1 MLILIEITRLNARLN
16 GFMRKCGKKFTGNFG
31 KLHIITHAC
40 KSMHFLTC
48 MYIGVA
54 KLFILTGQLFILFI
68 FLFYSLFFICIFL
81 LYKDS

>member
-1 MLILIEITRLNARLN
+1 MELRK
-16 GFMRKCGKKFTGNFG
+16 RKCAFKRKWGEKFTGNFG
-31 KLHIITHAC
+31 KLHIIIDAC
-40 KSMHFLTC
+40 KSMQFLTR

-68 FLFYSLFFICIFL
+68 FYSLFSIYIFL

>member
-1 MLILIEITRLNARLN
+1 MQYFCLYGIKETQICVYEK
-16 GFMRKCGKKFTGNFG
+16 MRKKFTGNFG
-31 KLHIITHAC
+31 KLHVITHEC

-68 FLFYSLFFICIFL
+68 FIFYSLFFICIFL

>member
-1 MLILIEITRLNARLN
+1 MQYFCLYGIKETQICVYEK
-16 GFMRKCGKKFTGNFG
+16 MWKKFTGNFG

-54 KLFILTGQLFILFI
+54 KLFILLGQLVILFI